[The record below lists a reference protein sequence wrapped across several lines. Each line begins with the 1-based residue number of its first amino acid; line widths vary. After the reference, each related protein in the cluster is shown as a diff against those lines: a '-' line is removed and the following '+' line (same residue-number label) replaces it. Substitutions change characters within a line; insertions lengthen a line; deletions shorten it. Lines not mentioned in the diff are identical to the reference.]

1 MPPACP
7 SLVTATAAQAI
18 GEAVLDLGDLRR
30 GDIVFF
36 PGHVG
41 IMTGPERLLHA
52 NAFHMMVTEEPLA
65 DVVARG
71 AQVTGVRRLV

>member
-1 MPPACP
+1 MLTEPVRLMLQ
-7 SLVTATAAQAI
+7 SI
-18 GEAVLDLGDLRR
+18 GEAVAGTGDLRR

-41 IMTGPERLLHA
+41 IMTGPDLLLHA

-65 DVVARG
+65 EVVARG
-71 AQVTGVRRLV
+71 AQVTGVRRLA